1 MAGMFA
7 SMISMS
13 DIRSVIMALYF
24 VIIAAA
30 VIVIVHDLRDPVKAL
45 SWILVITLLPVV
57 GIVFY
62 MVFGRNYRK
71 EKIFNRKEIDDFE
84 QIGRLC
90 RVQLRELVDPDIQHI
105 EPIEANKDII
115 TLLLNNNRALLTV
128 RNKVKILN
136 DGKAKFEELFEAIE
150 GAVSSVHLE
159 YYIFENDETG
169 RRLTDLLARKVKE
182 GVEVR
187 LIYDDVGSWNMKRRH
202 ARRLRAMGIRVC
214 CFMPVVFPW
223 LTSKAE

>member
-1 MAGMFA
+1 
-7 SMISMS
+7 
-13 DIRSVIMALYF
+13 MALYF

-128 RNKVKILN
+128 RNQSE
-136 DGKAKFEELFEAIE
+136 D
-150 GAVSSVHLE
+150 
-159 YYIFENDETG
+159 TQ
-169 RRLTDLLARKVKE
+169 
-182 GVEVR
+182 
-187 LIYDDVGSWNMKRRH
+187 
-202 ARRLRAMGIRVC
+202 
-214 CFMPVVFPW
+214 
-223 LTSKAE
+223 

>member
-1 MAGMFA
+1 M
-7 SMISMS
+7 
-13 DIRSVIMALYF
+13 
-24 VIIAAA
+24 
-30 VIVIVHDLRDPVKAL
+30 
-45 SWILVITLLPVV
+45 
-57 GIVFY
+57 
-62 MVFGRNYRK
+62 
-71 EKIFNRKEIDDFE
+71 
-84 QIGRLC
+84 
-90 RVQLRELVDPDIQHI
+90 QLRELVDPDIQHI

-182 GVEVR
+182 GGGGTS
-187 LIYDDVGSWNMKRRH
+187 D
-202 ARRLRAMGIRVC
+202 IR
-214 CFMPVVFPW
+214 
-223 LTSKAE
+223 